1 MGRRNTVRP
10 TTGTP
15 TRYGWTLDGRLPRF
29 QKNSFGRDTATARS
43 ESSRASMSR
52 GSPRCRCGECAGCL
66 ATECGTC
73 RECLDR
79 PRLGGKGVRKK
90 LCRRR
95 KCQSPQHAG
104 RIHVTAA
111 PAAGV
116 SSASPLPLDAKLA
129 SASPAGASA
138 PLAARAPPC
147 SARLPRRL
155 HAGVLR
161 LRFRRLLLLLLRPC
175 LCLRLRHLLVSALG
189 RPRLLLRPPNQP
201 GSLRHVWLWD
211 LGHDCPPDR
220 PHSHPPWRGW
230 PRFLRSITLS
240 QLCPRGIVYR

>member
-1 MGRRNTVRP
+1 M
-10 TTGTP
+10 
-15 TRYGWTLDGRLPRF
+15 RYKEEIAGRLARYF
-29 QKNSFGRDTATARS
+29 QPAVGTAERCS
-43 ESSRASMSR
+43 PK
-52 GSPRCRCGECAGCL
+52 GSPQHVGFPR
-66 ATECGTC
+66 
-73 RECLDR
+73 R
-79 PRLGGKGVRKK
+79 PPGKGGATWARYDHT

-95 KCQSPQHAG
+95 KCKNPQHAG

-138 PLAARAPPC
+138 PLAARRSGASLLRGC
-147 SARLPRRL
+147 LVASMRASSAS
-155 HAGVLR
+155 AFR
-161 LRFRRLLLLLLRPC
+161 LRFRRLLLLLLLRPC

-201 GSLRHVWLWD
+201 GRLRHVWLWD

-220 PHSHPPWRGW
+220 PSSHPPWRGW

-240 QLCPRGIVYR
+240 QLCPRGIDSGSC